1 VNISGIDVAIE
12 TTVNP
17 TIKGLILKKLEIPTA
32 PSVSQ
37 CPPKTKPAI
46 PINTKKNRKIVGKV
60 PNSKRINKS
69 SIMPYSKDR
78 TPSFRK
84 NNKKIVKIKVYA

>member
-1 VNISGIDVAIE
+1 
-12 TTVNP
+12 
-17 TIKGLILKKLEIPTA
+17 
-32 PSVSQ
+32 
-37 CPPKTKPAI
+37 
-46 PINTKKNRKIVGKV
+46 V